1 MVEVAKKKEAPKPKF
16 WNEKCEDAFQ
26 KFLGQA
32 GWANTPED
40 KQKELAGIDT
50 KIQAL
55 EAQIER
61 LNASKLVFDK
71 REEMVKDLI
80 RVAWGALEDD
90 STLESLL
97 SLAKTKFKIK
107 AKRSPS
113 ASTAKKKTGSGRGKI
128 DEKLLQK
135 LLDVLDADGKT
146 VTQLAKEIGEGTD
159 TKELSKLL
167 QKLIA
172 AERVG
177 AEGERRSKKYFLYA
191 DGDDEEEDEPE
202 EDEDDEEEDEL
213 DEDEEDIEEVAGEE
227 ED

>member
-1 MVEVAKKKEAPKPKF
+1 MVEVAKKKDAPRQKL

-26 KFLGQA
+26 KFLAQA
-32 GWANTPED
+32 GWAGTPED
-40 KQKELAGIDT
+40 KQRELAGIDT

-107 AKRSPS
+107 AKRNS
-113 ASTAKKKTGSGRGKI
+113 AAKKKTGSSRGKV

-177 AEGERRSKKYFLYA
+177 SEGERRSKKYFLYA
-191 DGDDEEEDEPE
+191 DGDDGDEEDEPE